1 MMASMILANI
11 TLVSLLVLL
20 DPSLALALA
29 LGVIADY

>member
-11 TLVSLLVLL
+11 ILVSLLVSLL
-20 DPSLALALA
+20 DPILALG

>member
-11 TLVSLLVLL
+11 ILVSLLVSLL
-20 DPSLALALA
+20 DPSLALA